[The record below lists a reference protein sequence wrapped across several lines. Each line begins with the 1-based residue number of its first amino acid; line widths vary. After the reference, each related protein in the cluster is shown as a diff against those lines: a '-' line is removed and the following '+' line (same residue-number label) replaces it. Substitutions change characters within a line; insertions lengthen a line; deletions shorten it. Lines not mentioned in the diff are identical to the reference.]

1 MILITV
7 ASTPV
12 VKQHP
17 WVNVL
22 LHYWHTWI
30 WPLALLVGLSLIALV
45 CHYTVFRI
53 LKRIAKQTPSDID
66 NQLVRYSEKPG
77 KYLFLLIGVYIFLQ
91 AALPIS
97 TTLLEDIR
105 RIATLGLIATLAW
118 FSVALMHALQ
128 EIFLEKYNLDEK
140 DNLKARRIN
149 TQIILLRRV
158 TVLVVVIIA
167 AALMLMTFPSVRHI
181 GTTLFASAGVMGLVV
196 GIAARPALANLIAG
210 VQIALTEPIRIDD
223 VVVVEGEWGRIEE
236 IGSTYVVVRIWDL
249 RRLVLPLSYFIEKPF
264 QNWTR
269 VTTDILGT
277 VFLYADYNIP
287 VEPLRQELHRLL
299 QSSELWDGK
308 VWNLQVTNAS
318 EHTLELRAMMSAG
331 NSGDAWNLRCYVR
344 EHLVDYL
351 QQHYP
356 HSLPKTRAQIGDFP
370 INQGP
375 PNREPQ

>member
-17 WVNVL
+17 SVNVV

-45 CHYTVFRI
+45 CHYIVFRI

-66 NQLVRYSEKPG
+66 DQLVRYSEKPG

-269 VTTDILGT
+269 VTADILGT

-356 HSLPKTRAQIGDFP
+356 HSLPKIRAQIGDFP